1 MELLRILAQNQL
13 FGLMPVR
20 MAIALVVLNFT
31 LYFLRDHLTNY
42 STGGQTI
49 GRFKAS

>member
-20 MAIALVVLNFT
+20 MAIALVVLNFAP
-31 LYFLRDHLTNY
+31 YFLREQLTNY
-42 STGGQTI
+42 STGGQTT

>member
-1 MELLRILAQNQL
+1 MELLRNLAQNQL

-20 MAIALVVLNFT
+20 MAIALVVLNFAP
-31 LYFLRDHLTNY
+31 YFLRDQLTNY

-49 GRFKAS
+49 GRFKTS